1 MRVEL
6 LVQGMTCAAC
16 AAKVQSRLN
25 AIENVSAT
33 VNIATEKATVT
44 APLSVPVQLLVAEIE
59 RAGYGAEVAGAGDE
73 PAGPGGGTA
82 DAARVA
88 YLRRRLIVAL
98 VFFVPLSDLSVL
110 LSLFPAYRFPGWQ
123 WVLIVLAVPVAG
135 WAAWPFHRAALK
147 NARHGSSS
155 MDTLVSLGIIAACGW
170 SVYAMFVLDRGTVHH
185 TATYELLHA
194 SGGGIYLEVA
204 ASVTTFLLAGRWYEA
219 RARRSAGDAMRELAG
234 AGAKDACLL
243 AGDGTERRIP
253 VAALRPGDRFVVRP
267 GETIA
272 ADGTVLFGQSA
283 VDRSMMTGE
292 SVPVDVA
299 EGDSV
304 TAGTVAV
311 SGRLIVGAA
320 KVGSDTQL
328 AHLVALVED
337 AQAQKAAIQR
347 LADRISGVF
356 VPAILVLATA
366 TLAGWL
372 VAGSTGEQAFSAALA
387 VLIIACP
394 CALGLAT
401 PAALVVAS
409 GRGAQLGIFI
419 KGSQALESSRSVDT
433 VVLDKTGTV
442 TTGVMAVTGV
452 AQAAGTSRP
461 GLLRHAG
468 AVEQASEHAVAAA
481 ISTAACAE
489 LGSLPHADGFTA
501 LPGLG
506 ARGAVDGHDVIV
518 GREKLLRDCGLDIPA
533 GLAAQCV
540 AWERAGRTVVLAGWD
555 GQARGAVAVADTVK
569 PSAAGAVAA
578 LRGLGLRTILLTGDN
593 QATADAVAAEAG
605 IGEVIAGA
613 MPADKVAVITGLQAQ
628 GRSVAMVGDGV
639 NDGPALAAAD
649 LGLAIGSGTDVA
661 ICAADMI
668 LLRDDLGTVPE
679 AIRLARATLATIRRN
694 LAWAFGYNIAAI
706 PLAAAGF
713 LNPLIAGAAMAAS
726 SVFVVANSVRLRRF
740 GLPAAGLRPRPRP
753 AVVRAEQPGDG
764 TGTKEHTASCLE

>member
-1 MRVEL
+1 MVRVEL
-6 LVQGMTCAAC
+6 LVTGMTCAAC
-16 AAKVQSRLN
+16 AAKVESRLN

-33 VNIATEKATVT
+33 VNIATEKASVT
-44 APLSVPVQLLVAEIE
+44 APSSIPVRRLVEEVE
-59 RAGYGAEVAGAGDE
+59 RAGYAAELAGASGE
-73 PAGPGGGTA
+73 PTEADRDTA

-123 WVLIVLAVPVAG
+123 WVLIALAIPVAG

-155 MDTLVSLGIIAACGW
+155 MDTLVSLGIVAACGW
-170 SVYAMFVLDRGTVHH
+170 SVYAMFVLDSGATHH
-185 TATYELLHA
+185 TAWNELIHT

-219 RARRSAGDAMRELAG
+219 RARRNAGDAMRELAG

-243 AGDGTERRIP
+243 ADDGTEQRVP
-253 VAALRPGDRFVVRP
+253 VAELRPGDRFVVRP

-272 ADGTVLFGQSA
+272 ADGAVLFGQSA

-299 EGDSV
+299 EGDAV

-311 SGRLIVGAA
+311 SGRLIVRAA
-320 KVGSDTQL
+320 KVGRDTQL
-328 AHLVALVED
+328 AHMVALVEE
-337 AQAQKAAIQR
+337 AQTQKAAVQR

-356 VPAILVLATA
+356 VPAILVLAVA

-372 VAGSTGEQAFSAALA
+372 AAGSTGQQAFSAGLA

-419 KGSQALESSRSVDT
+419 KEYQALESSRSVDT

-442 TTGVMAVTGV
+442 TTGVMAVTGIT
-452 AQAAGTSRP
+452 QAAGISRAD
-461 GLLRHAG
+461 LLRFAG

-481 ISTAACAE
+481 VSATASGE
-489 LGSLPHADGFTA
+489 LGPLPHADGFTA

-506 ARGAVDGHDVIV
+506 ARGVVDGHDVIV
-518 GREKLLRDCGLDIPA
+518 GREKVFRDGGLDIPA
-533 GLAAQCV
+533 ELAAQCA

-555 GQARGAVAVADTVK
+555 GQARGAIAVADTVK
-569 PSAAGAVAA
+569 PSAAGAVRA
-578 LRGLGLRTILLTGDN
+578 LHGLGLRTVLLTGDN

-613 MPADKVAVITGLQAQ
+613 MPDGKVAVIADLQAQ

-668 LLRDDLGTVPE
+668 LLRDDLGAVPE
-679 AIRLARATLATIRRN
+679 AIKLARATLATIRRN

-726 SVFVVANSVRLRRF
+726 SVFVVGNSVRLRRF
-740 GLPAAGLRPRPRP
+740 GMPAAGPRPRFT
-753 AVVRAEQPGDG
+753 ASVSQEQPGAG
-764 TGTKEHTASCLE
+764 TGTKERTASCLE